1 MQLSAKARAICNIA
15 EYKCNECLLKAI
27 CLKEY
32 ESEEQKAM
40 EMNYQAQFI
49 KQSVIDNHYKNK
61 KKAKTI
67 ANKKFKKPSKKPKKK
82 V

>member
-1 MQLSAKARAICNIA
+1 MLYQKQKESMSMQLSAKARAICNIA
-15 EYKCNECLLKAI
+15 EYKCEKCLLKEI

-49 KQSVIDNHYKNK
+49 KQSIIDNHYNNK
-61 KKAKTI
+61 KKENFFYNIK
-67 ANKKFKKPSKKPKKK
+67 
-82 V
+82 